1 MKAGGCFWRCWG
13 DDELERS
20 FVEVWSLS
28 FDDIGLVEEINRS
41 GRVWF
46 AFQLSFFR
54 ERARFPSR
62 SGDVQADVLHY
73 LAEQLGISAPEARD
87 FEYGHATSRRHRAA
101 ILRHLGIRRATG
113 RDRQTL
119 RHALA
124 AEFRGAFGKIEDQIE
139 LGCRESRARG
149 FFVPSDK
156 IMERLVRGARHD
168 AVETLLARI
177 ADGLSGETRQKL
189 EASLAEPKRA
199 TGFLSLKAD
208 AGAATLENILA
219 ATTRL
224 AFVNLLGLPFQI
236 MEDVDPA
243 LVQRLSRRVDGE
255 TAAEMRRHG
264 DARRLGLF
272 ALHLMHRRAGMID
285 ALIDLLLEIIHRMQT
300 RSRRRVVGAIA
311 RDIERVHGK
320 ERLLVDMAIAAVD
333 DPEGRVLEVIYPVAS
348 VAKLKAVIEEDRA
361 KGTLDRRI
369 QAVMR
374 GSYASHYRR
383 MVPPLLAA
391 LRFRSNNASWRPILD
406 ALDLIQR
413 WQQDRRRVVP
423 ADLAPQGSIPAKWHE
438 GVIDAS
444 GRLNVITFELCVL
457 AQLRERVRAKEIWAD
472 GADRYRNPDDDLP
485 ADFEVQRDT
494 YYQGLGL
501 SRDAGE
507 FVAQVRD
514 DLTRELYLLNRTL
527 PENDQVRLRTFGE
540 NRIRLTPFAP
550 VPEPPGLGALKR
562 EVERV
567 WPMTGLLDVLKE
579 TALDTGFL
587 DCFET
592 SASREAL
599 AHADRDR
606 RLLLALYAAGTNAG
620 IKRVAAGVGDISY
633 DELLHIHRRYV
644 DPNAL
649 RAAAARVVDATL
661 AVRNPA
667 IWGEAGTA
675 CGSDSTKFGAWDRNL
690 MTEWHARYGGRG
702 VMIYWHVERQ
712 ATCIYSQLKRCS
724 SSEVAAMIEGV
735 LRHCTDMEIQRQYV
749 DSHGQTAVGF
759 AFCHLLGFELAPRL
773 KAIARQKLVLPAAGM
788 RARLPHLA
796 PILSTVVDWAEIE
809 QQYDEMVKYAAA
821 MQHGT
826 ADPEAI
832 LRRFARTDV
841 MHPTYKALAELG
853 RAIKTIFLCRYL
865 RSEALRREIHEG
877 LNVVE
882 NWNSANGF
890 VFFGKGGEIASNRI
904 ADQEISALALQLVQA
919 SMVYVNTRMVQS
931 VLSDPDWQDR
941 LSPEDYRGLTP
952 LIYAHITPYGRYDI
966 DLSTRI
972 DYQRMAA

>member
-661 AVRNPA
+661 
-667 IWGEAGTA
+667 
-675 CGSDSTKFGAWDRNL
+675 GS
-690 MTEWHARYGGRG
+690 
-702 VMIYWHVERQ
+702 
-712 ATCIYSQLKRCS
+712 
-724 SSEVAAMIEGV
+724 
-735 LRHCTDMEIQRQYV
+735 
-749 DSHGQTAVGF
+749 
-759 AFCHLLGFELAPRL
+759 
-773 KAIARQKLVLPAAGM
+773 AAG
-788 RARLPHLA
+788 R
-796 PILSTVVDWAEIE
+796 
-809 QQYDEMVKYAAA
+809 
-821 MQHGT
+821 
-826 ADPEAI
+826 
-832 LRRFARTDV
+832 
-841 MHPTYKALAELG
+841 
-853 RAIKTIFLCRYL
+853 C
-865 RSEALRREIHEG
+865 
-877 LNVVE
+877 
-882 NWNSANGF
+882 
-890 VFFGKGGEIASNRI
+890 
-904 ADQEISALALQLVQA
+904 
-919 SMVYVNTRMVQS
+919 
-931 VLSDPDWQDR
+931 
-941 LSPEDYRGLTP
+941 
-952 LIYAHITPYGRYDI
+952 
-966 DLSTRI
+966 
-972 DYQRMAA
+972 